1 MKYGIALLILLTLAF
16 PVQAQAAT
24 VESGSVYCFSQADFS
39 GATQGAAL
47 LETPESGV
55 LSFGSR
61 ILRAGDVLTAEQ
73 LAASSEELT
82 ASSHQSAQASEQVA
96 QSVTNAA
103 GTVAEQ
109 QPPSRYPSAC

>member
-61 ILRAGDVLTAEQ
+61 ILRAGDVLCCGWEQ
-73 LAASSEELT
+73 NALPMHERVSAA
-82 ASSHQSAQASEQVA
+82 Q
-96 QSVTNAA
+96 
-103 GTVAEQ
+103 
-109 QPPSRYPSAC
+109 